1 MRRAPPLWRAP
12 GRDSFDYGRS
22 SEPKQRWRQTP
33 GQGSAGAG
41 GKAQSHLRVPV
52 HSHSR
57 ILLTHGIHNRGSPG
71 SSRQDPQ
78 RLLSVS
84 QALPLRRNSDD
95 PWESAYVCN
104 FATAQELVEDS
115 GMTSLSSSPEKIR
128 LPLGFSFSA
137 VAAGIKVSG
146 RPDLALAE
154 AAGGATATALFT
166 TNRVVAAPVE
176 VGRAALLS
184 TGGRVRAVV
193 VNSGNANC
201 ATGRAG
207 IQSCERVCRD
217 AGNLLGVPAAE
228 IFPSSTGIIGVRLPA
243 EKIHAK
249 LPELIE

>member
-12 GRDSFDYGRS
+12 RRDSFDYGRS

-115 GMTSLSSSPEKIR
+115 GMTSLRRSPEKIR

-146 RPDLALAE
+146 RPDLGLVEVWGRAPLRQAQGRLSPVQAE
-154 AAGGATATALFT
+154 RSSATVGGATAAALFT
-166 TNRVVAAPVE
+166 KNRVVAAPVE
-176 VGRAALLS
+176 VGRASLLAN
-184 TGGRVRAVV
+184 GGRVRAVV

-207 IQSCERVCRD
+207 IQACKQVCRE
-217 AGNLLGVPAAE
+217 AGKLFGVPADE
-228 IFPSSTGIIGVRLPA
+228 IFP
-243 EKIHAK
+243 
-249 LPELIE
+249 